1 MLREFMCTLLRNL
14 TNDSQFYEMSKLQ
27 NDEILDKIEELIAVM
42 QNGFKTLYTALLII
56 ILIASVG
63 IGMAII
69 ASVIFLSR

>member
-1 MLREFMCTLLRNL
+1 MCTLLRNL